1 MNRGFLPFIVGGL
14 LLGSGLD
21 LAGTCPG
28 MVYVEVS
35 GIVVIVAKLFKRL
48 ISSPFVLPQI
58 CFIFPFPSPSL
69 FTFIYLITSWVLL

>member
-35 GIVVIVAKLFKRL
+35 ENKWLLQSHSNGWFFL
-48 ISSPFVLPQI
+48 PFTHFTLPNPI
-58 CFIFPFPSPSL
+58 PIPIPIPIHSL
-69 FTFIYLITSWVLL
+69 QSNH

>member
-35 GIVVIVAKLFKRL
+35 GIVVIVAKTIQKTDFFSFCSSSDLFYFPV
-48 ISSPFVLPQI
+48 PFSF
-58 CFIFPFPSPSL
+58 FIHFHLSNH
-69 FTFIYLITSWVLL
+69 